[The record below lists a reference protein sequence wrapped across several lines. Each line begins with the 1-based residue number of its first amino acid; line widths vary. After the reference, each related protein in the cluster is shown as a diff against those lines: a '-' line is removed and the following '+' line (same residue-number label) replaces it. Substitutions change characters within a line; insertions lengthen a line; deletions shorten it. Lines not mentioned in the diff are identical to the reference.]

1 MHESE
6 KWNWSRSVLSDSSR
20 PHGLQQS
27 QQLKKKKKKKES
39 EDHNNEKTSTGNS
52 NKMIQDILTP
62 GSTQCY

>member
-1 MHESE
+1 MKVRSE
-6 KWNWSRSVLSDSSR
+6 TEVA
-20 PHGLQQS
+20 QS
-27 QQLKKKKKKKES
+27 CQTLRDPMDCSKANNLKKKKES